1 MDEEEWRKLSEHER
15 QQLILKSKLAQRAL
29 RREMYGDDWQRQLAA
44 LQGDEAALEAYR
56 RNQREMFNK
65 RLAAMVALRRKPE
78 HLDEIGDG
86 SLETITEKEE
96 DALCADWVKAQMD
109 EETWR
114 KMSEK
119 ERQAYLAK
127 MKLLQRQLRKDMYGD
142 EWSKQ
147 LQQLGND
154 EAALANLKNSQ
165 REEFNRRLAALL
177 AAKRKAEHLSD
188 IGDENVEKVSE
199 KESEKLCA
207 DWVKKNMDEEYLRNM
222 SEKERQAYI
231 AKMKLLQKQLRSE
244 MYGDEWQKQLKQLE
258 GDDLATEKLRKA
270 QREAFNKKLAMLLAA
285 KRKATHISD
294 LEDETVDDSEKTEKV
309 EEKLCADWVKA
320 QMSEEAWRNLS
331 VGLLKRSFENIV

>member
-1 MDEEEWRKLSEHER
+1 M
-15 QQLILKSKLAQRAL
+15 
-29 RREMYGDDWQRQLAA
+29 
-44 LQGDEAALEAYR
+44 
-56 RNQREMFNK
+56 
-65 RLAAMVALRRKPE
+65 
-78 HLDEIGDG
+78 DEIGDK

-96 DALCADWVKAQMD
+96 DVLCADWVKAQMD

-147 LQQLGND
+147 LQKLEND
-154 EAALANLKNSQ
+154 ETALQNLKNSQ

-177 AAKRKAEHLSD
+177 AAKRKADHLSD
-188 IGDENVEKVSE
+188 IGDENVQPVSE

-207 DWVKKNMDEEYLRNM
+207 DWVKKNMDDAFLRNM

-244 MYGDEWQKQLKQLE
+244 MYGDEWQKQLKELE

-285 KRKATHISD
+285 KRTATHISD
-294 LEDETVDDSEKTEKV
+294 LEDETVPEADKTKKL
-309 EEKLCADWVKA
+309 EEKLCVDWVKS
-320 QMSEEAWRNLS
+320 QMSDEAWRNLS
-331 VGLLKRSFENIV
+331 GWFRI